1 MAQPPTETNPQEEA
15 LFREVDEDLRHE
27 KMVAF
32 WKQYGGLVIG
42 AAILV
47 VAIVAGAQGWKA
59 YQASDREAAAAQY
72 EAAQDLVAKGDTQGA
87 LAALE
92 AVAENDSSGYAPLA
106 SLSRA
111 AILAQDGKTEEAV
124 TAYKSVASD
133 DRVDP
138 VFRDAARVLAVMR
151 GMDVL
156 DPADVDSLLE
166 PARAGTGPWRALAEE
181 LAAMSTLKRGDKDE
195 AVALLR
201 GLANDP
207 QGPGDSRRR
216 AVQILAALGESP
228 TDPTSTPTPTSETG
242 PDAATTGQGGEG

>member
-1 MAQPPTETNPQEEA
+1 VAQPPTEPNPQEEA

-32 WKQYGGLVIG
+32 WKQFGGLVIG
-42 AAILV
+42 AAVLV

-59 YQASDREAAAAQY
+59 YQASEQKAAASQY
-72 EAAQDLVAKGDTQGA
+72 EAAQDLFAKGDTEGA

-92 AVAENDSSGYAPLA
+92 AVAGNDASGYAPLA
-106 SLSRA
+106 SLRRA
-111 AILAQDGKTEEAV
+111 AILAKDGKTDEAV
-124 TAYKSVASD
+124 TAYKMIASD
-133 DRVDP
+133 TKVDP
-138 VFRDAARVLAVMR
+138 VFRDAGRVLAVMR
-151 GMDVL
+151 GMAVL
-156 DPADVDSLLE
+156 DPAEVDSLLE

-181 LAAMSTLKRGDKDE
+181 LAAVSTLKRGDRDA

-207 QGPGDSRRR
+207 QGPGNSRRR

-228 TDPTSTPTPTSETG
+228 TDPTSTPAS
-242 PDAATTGQGGEG
+242 DAGAAPAATGQGGEG